1 MACKRTFDEVESVE
15 SVNVRCSRGRV
26 VVTPAVEEFALWSA
40 AGRGLGPVED
50 VVDLPSGDE
59 GEYLSSG
66 DEEFTSLDHYFE
78 LRDSDRGSLVG
89 LFVSDRESL
98 VGHTHNMDA
107 HDFEGYWRGV
117 FADRMRFAGLS
128 ECYRR
133 REMFKVHHRFMS
145 REGYNRGF
153 RQFMDRLF
161 PRVPGE
167 TWYTWLGRLKLSRP
181 VLFWKLCVLHDLDHH
196 FNLELEDCPD
206 LSVRL
211 MEKRREYMCLDV
223 YLGIQR
229 ANRSFQ
235 RALRTA
241 DELTEEEAL
250 TGGPAADAGTADGAA
265 ARRRVQLLC
274 KFSSRRLSSRMDC
287 TYLPTL
293 FKFDLLLLLEM
304 ESRDIWQ
311 CVQAALDV
319 IHLSASSPAG
329 LLLYRYLYPD
339 YSQRPVRG
347 PFRAGYVGFSQLD
360 AMYGPFPDR
369 QFYYCNC
376 VNTGDY
382 CGHPS
387 MSRFL
392 RVPDD
397 DEE

>member
-1 MACKRTFDEVESVE
+1 MACKRTFDEVESGE
-15 SVNVRCSRGRV
+15 SVNVRCSRARV
-26 VVTPAVEEFALWSA
+26 VETPASEEFALWSA
-40 AGRGLGPVED
+40 AGRGLGPVAVGAVAE
-50 VVDLPSGDE
+50 GDAAV
-59 GEYLSSG
+59 GADPGDEYLSSD

-78 LRDSDRGSLVG
+78 LRDSDRGSLVDHAYN
-89 LFVSDRESL
+89 V
-98 VGHTHNMDA
+98 DA
-107 HDFEGYWRGV
+107 HEFEGYWRDV
-117 FADRMRFAGLS
+117 FAYRMRFASLS

-153 RQFMDRLF
+153 RQFMERLF
-161 PRVPGE
+161 PRVSGE
-167 TWYTWLGRLKLSRP
+167 TWYTWLARLKCSKP

-196 FNLELEDCPD
+196 FGLELEQCPD

-211 MEKRREYMCLDV
+211 MEKRREYMALDV
-223 YLGIQR
+223 YRGIQR
-229 ANRSFQ
+229 VNRSFQ
-235 RALRTA
+235 RALQVA
-241 DELTEEEAL
+241 DELTAEEAL
-250 TGGPAADAGTADGAA
+250 TGGPAPDAGTADGAA

-274 KFSSRRLSSRMDC
+274 NSSCRRLSLQMDRK
-287 TYLPTL
+287 YLPTL
-293 FKFDLLLLLEM
+293 LKFDLLLLLDV

-319 IHLSASSPAG
+319 IKMSAFSPAG

-339 YSQRPVRG
+339 YSQTPVRG

-392 RVPDD
+392 QARVGDE